1 MRKEIN
7 VFDYATE
14 IIKGVKDGVLVTT
27 TNGEKANT
35 MTISW
40 GSLGIEW
47 GMPVFTAYI
56 RTARY
61 SYGNLE
67 KNGEFTVN
75 IPVGEYDKKIISTCG
90 SKSGRDVDKIKECNL
105 TLMEAEEV
113 LAPAI
118 KEMKLTLE
126 CRVLYKQEQDK
137 EAIPAEIKEKFYRP
151 DAPNGNNTFHTTFT
165 AQIVKAYIDE

>member
-7 VFDYATE
+7 VFDYAAE
-14 IIKGVKDGVLVTT
+14 ILKGVKDGVLLTT
-27 TNGEKANT
+27 TDGEKANT
-35 MTISW
+35 MTVSW

-47 GMPVFTAYI
+47 GVPVFTAYV

-75 IPVGEYDKKIISTCG
+75 IPVGEVDKKIISFCG
-90 SKSGRDVDKIKECNL
+90 SKSGRDVDKFKECGL
-105 TLMEAEEV
+105 TAQKAEEV
-113 LAPAI
+113 AAPAI

-126 CRVLYKQEQDK
+126 CRVLYQQEQAP
-137 EAIPAEIKEKFYRP
+137 EAIPDEIREKFYRP
-151 DAPNGNNTFHTTFT
+151 DAPNGNNTYHTTFT
-165 AQIVKAYIDE
+165 AQIVKAYIEE

>member
-7 VFDYATE
+7 VFEYAAE
-14 IIKGVKDGVLVTT
+14 ILKGVKDGVLLTT
-27 TNGEKANT
+27 TDGEKANT
-35 MTISW
+35 MTVSW

-47 GMPVFTAYI
+47 GVPVFTAYI

-75 IPVGEYDKKIISTCG
+75 IPVGEVDKKIISFCG
-90 SKSGRDVDKIKECNL
+90 SKSGRDVDKFKECGL
-105 TLMEAEEV
+105 TAQKAEEV
-113 LAPAI
+113 AAPAI

-126 CRVLYKQEQDK
+126 CRVLYQQEQAP
-137 EAIPAEIKEKFYRP
+137 EAIPDEIKDKFYRP
-151 DAPNGNNTFHTTFT
+151 DAPNGNNTYHTTFT
-165 AQIVKAYIDE
+165 AQIVKAYIEE